1 MKTPLRSIMAL
12 FGVSLTVVVD
22 LAGVFLAVTVVD
34 LASVLTAVFEEV
46 LVLAAVFEVE
56 LVFAVEVALALAISA
71 SAY

>member
-46 LVLAAVFEVE
+46 LV
-56 LVFAVEVALALAISA
+56 FAVEVALALAISA